1 MFMRTPAQIEASRQ
15 NGSKSK
21 GPITAEG
28 IARSSQNAI
37 KHGLSGYKLMVIE
50 GESPQEWQENVDEH
64 VREYQPETKLEF
76 QLMIEIAAA
85 AWRLRRSK
93 FVETAMFDLEIGKQR
108 QQLEET
114 HDNPDQP
121 LRHAS
126 AMMSVGGNINLL
138 ERYETRAGR
147 AYDRAVR
154 NFDNLRARRRK
165 SNDDRAPQTPL
176 SAKRPQEES
185 QPCE

>member
-1 MFMRTPAQIEASRQ
+1 
-15 NGSKSK
+15 
-21 GPITAEG
+21 
-28 IARSSQNAI
+28 
-37 KHGLSGYKLMVIE
+37 
-50 GESPQEWQENVDEH
+50 
-64 VREYQPETKLEF
+64 
-76 QLMIEIAAA
+76 MIEIAAA

-165 SNDDRAPQTPL
+165 SNDDRVPQTPL
-176 SAKRPQEES
+176 FARRPQEES
-185 QPCE
+185 QPCECGPIKKCTQTTTKKCRRTTTKKCRRTTQSPLLHR